1 MADLYTAL
9 RTDPVHYIDLL
20 EPGYLLDALRQDV
33 RTGLTRTDKQLPPTW
48 FYDGLGSELFEQ
60 ITTRCPEY
68 YPTRVE
74 DGLLCRRAAQIAGIT
89 GARTVLE
96 LGSGASV
103 KTRRILDALGSRL
116 HTLISIDVCD
126 TALLGAAG
134 QLAEHYPG
142 VQLHAVRA
150 DYTTPINL
158 GEIHSPHPRLLLFLG
173 STLGNFEP
181 AASAAFL
188 SRLAAAMMPGDY
200 LLLGVDLV
208 KDPRVLR
215 AAYDDSQGVTA
226 RFNLNVLRRLNRE
239 LGADFDLLAFEHRA
253 LWNAD
258 EQRIEMRLRSL
269 RRQTVTIPGCE
280 LTVTFA
286 RGEDLLT
293 EISCKA
299 QPRTI
304 RGELARAGLYVTRL
318 WIDQEH
324 PYAIVLARPPRTGA
338 PHRLRPRPRTA
349 GS

>member
-9 RTDPVHYIDLL
+9 RTAKVRYTDLL
-20 EPGYLLDALRQDV
+20 EAGYLLDALRQDV
-33 RTGLTRTDKQLPPTW
+33 RTGLIRTDKQLPPTW
-48 FYDGLGSELFEQ
+48 FYDDLGSELFEQ
-60 ITTRCPEY
+60 ITTRCAEY

-74 DGLLCRRAAQIAGIT
+74 DGILRRRAAQIAGIT

-103 KTRRILDALGSRL
+103 KTRRILDALGPRL

-134 QLAEHYPG
+134 QLAEHYPD

-150 DYTTPINL
+150 DYTTPISL
-158 GEIHSPHPRLLLFLG
+158 GEIHSPHPRLFLFLG
-173 STLGNFEP
+173 STIGNFEP
-181 AASAAFL
+181 EARAAFL
-188 SRLAAAMMPGDY
+188 SRLAAGMMPGDY
-200 LLLGVDLV
+200 LLLGADLA
-208 KDPRVLR
+208 KDPRILR
-215 AAYDDSQGVTA
+215 AAYDDSQGITA

-239 LGADFDLLAFEHRA
+239 LGADFDLRAFEHHA
-253 LWNAD
+253 LWNAG

-269 RRQTVTIPGCE
+269 RRQTVTIPGCD

-286 RGEDLLT
+286 RGEELLT

-299 QPRTI
+299 QPHTI

-324 PYAIVLARPPRTGA
+324 PYAVVLARPLHTGT
-338 PHRLRPRPRTA
+338 PHRPAPGPRTA
-349 GS
+349 PP